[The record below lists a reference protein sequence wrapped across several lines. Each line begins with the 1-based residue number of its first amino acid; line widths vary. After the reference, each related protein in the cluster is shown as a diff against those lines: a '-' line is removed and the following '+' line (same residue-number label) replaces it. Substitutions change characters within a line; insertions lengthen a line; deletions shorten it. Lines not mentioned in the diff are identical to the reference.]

1 VERVTSLPVI
11 QPAPGRDGDAPIF
24 AKVAVVGLG
33 LIGGSLARAVRQRWP
48 RSLVIGVDRNDVLE
62 RAMAHHAVDVGAD
75 DLGMVS
81 DADLIVLAAP
91 VEDNVTCLA
100 ALGDVVARE
109 TIVTDVGSTK
119 RTIVEAAGRLPARL
133 AFVGGHPLAGAA
145 RSGIDHGSPEM
156 FVGRPWIL
164 TPAGDHQGA
173 TVERLVGFVSGLGAR
188 PRVMTAAE
196 HDAALARLSHL
207 PQLAASALMR
217 VVGDAVGDDGLALAG
232 RGLVDTT
239 RLASSP
245 ASVWTDICRTNA
257 DEIGEA
263 LDAYIAVLTDVR
275 RSLATPD
282 VVAALFDTAA
292 RWRDSLTRE
301 AQRSDT

>member
-1 VERVTSLPVI
+1 VTSLPVI
-11 QPAPGRDGDAPIF
+11 QPAPGRDGGAPLF
-24 AKVAVVGLG
+24 DRVAIVGLG

-48 RSLVIGVDRNDVLE
+48 SSLVIGVDRNDVLE

-91 VEDNVTCLA
+91 VDDNVACLA

-109 TIVTDVGSTK
+109 ATVTDVGSTK
-119 RTIVEAAGRLPARL
+119 RTIVEAARHLPARL

-164 TPAGDHQGA
+164 TPAGERHSA
-173 TVERLVGFVSGLGAR
+173 AVERLVGFVAGVGGV
-188 PRVMTAAE
+188 PRLMTAGE
-196 HDAALARLSHL
+196 HDALLARLSHL
-207 PQLAASALMR
+207 PQLAASVLMG
-217 VVGDAVGDDGLALAG
+217 VVGEAVGDSGLAFAG

-245 ASVWTDICRTNA
+245 ASVWTGICRANA
-257 DEIGEA
+257 DEIGGA
-263 LDAYIAVLTDVR
+263 LDAYIAALTDVR
-275 RSLATPD
+275 RSLAAPD
-282 VVAALFDTAA
+282 ALAGLFETAA
-292 RWRDSLTRE
+292 RWREALVRE
-301 AQRSDT
+301 ATRAER